1 MKSFTTFTCC
11 IFCWLSWRYII
22 LPQYQEQDSHWG
34 DEYREQNLVTK
45 ERAALLTILFW
56 SGALVAILFLLE
68 PWRALV
74 QAHFSNALERN
85 RFMRRALKL
94 YVRYRSWIDHHIRFH
109 GLSTTHTSICRSLQ
123 AYLRVHHN
131 FLWGVYLRIWPQLQG
146 SEKKSQTRRG
156 WE

>member
-11 IFCWLSWRYII
+11 TFCWLSWRYII

-68 PWRALV
+68 P
-74 QAHFSNALERN
+74 
-85 RFMRRALKL
+85 
-94 YVRYRSWIDHHIRFH
+94 
-109 GLSTTHTSICRSLQ
+109 
-123 AYLRVHHN
+123 
-131 FLWGVYLRIWPQLQG
+131 
-146 SEKKSQTRRG
+146 
-156 WE
+156 